1 MVYLVAACAAA
12 ALGLGWVLQ
21 QRIAAQVDISE
32 MLSIRMLVHL
42 MRSGVWWAGIA
53 AMAIGQSLAGLALQL
68 GPVTAVGPVLSAN
81 LLFAFVIR
89 AASTRQS
96 ARRPELAGA
105 VLLCVAVGV
114 FLAVANPRASH
125 RTSTPWPAITASAVA
140 VAAIVAVLVLIG
152 KRSGL
157 VAESILLASAAGILY
172 GLQDAT
178 TRGGLVSLDHDGVTA
193 LIHTAWPY
201 LLLASAVV
209 GVLLAQSAFRAA
221 RLDYSLPPI
230 TIAEPL
236 VAGAARNRA
245 AVRPDLDQ
253 WAQPRRGMP
262 LHSGNGG
269 QRDTHRPLAC
279 PRAEQQRTTCQ
290 RHDDHRR
297 AQPLR
302 NRLSR
307 R

>member
-1 MVYLVAACAAA
+1 MVYLVAVCAAA

-32 MLSIRMLVHL
+32 MLSIRMLVDL
-42 MRSGVWWAGIA
+42 MHSGVWWAGIA

-68 GPVTAVGPVLSAN
+68 GPVSAVGPVLSAN
-81 LLFAFVIR
+81 LLFAFVMR
-89 AASTRQS
+89 AVSTFRPP
-96 ARRPELAGA
+96 RRPELGGA

-125 RTSTPWPAITASAVA
+125 RSTPWPAITVCAVA
-140 VAAIVAVLVLIG
+140 VAAVVGVLVLIG

-221 RLDYSLPPI
+221 RLDYALPPI

-236 VAGAARNRA
+236 VAGALGIVLLSDRISTNVPSLAVECLCIA
-245 AVRPDLDQ
+245 AMVVSAILI
-253 WAQPRRGMP
+253 G
-262 LHSGNGG
+262 HS
-269 QRDTHRPLAC
+269 RVLA
-279 PRAEQQRTTCQ
+279 PTVSEQLANATTT
-290 RHDDHRR
+290 
-297 AQPLR
+297 AGEP
-302 NRLSR
+302 SR
-307 R
+307 SANA